1 MDFIAGTESESF
13 ADRERRLRERLEAP
27 STTEGDQDDLEGGEE
42 EMAVSSKRRKSER
55 DNSDG
60 DDDDNDDVDS
70 QGRLP
75 NKPQQVSAATAL
87 YSEDDGED
95 GEQ

>member
-1 MDFIAGTESESF
+1 MNLTAGSESESF
-13 ADRERRLRERLEAP
+13 AERERRLRERLEAP
-27 STTEGDQDDLEGGEE
+27 STTEGDQNDLEGEE
-42 EMAVSSKRRKSER
+42 EMAVSSKRSKSER
-55 DNSDG
+55 DNSDE
-60 DDDDNDDVDS
+60 DDNDDVDS

-75 NKPQQVSAATAL
+75 TKPQTAATAL